1 VTSKQEQQ
9 VDKKERNDHH
19 HFWNDELRSLGI
31 EPKRHNELND
41 DDDELEHLV
50 DIIKLSMYQD
60 YKTAYSMNGDNHK
73 EEAESTI
80 TV

>member
-1 VTSKQEQQ
+1 MTSKEQQ
-9 VDKKERNDHH
+9 GDKKEREDHH
-19 HFWNDELRSLGI
+19 LWNDELRSLGI

-80 TV
+80 KF

>member
-1 VTSKQEQQ
+1 VTSKEQQQ
-9 VDKKERNDHH
+9 VDKKERKDHH
-19 HFWNDELRSLGI
+19 HLWNELRSLGI

-41 DDDELEHLV
+41 YDELENLA

-60 YKTAYSMNGDNHK
+60 YKTAYSVNGDNHK

>member
-1 VTSKQEQQ
+1 VTSKEQQQ
-9 VDKKERNDHH
+9 VDKKERKDHH
-19 HFWNDELRSLGI
+19 LWDELRSLGI

-41 DDDELEHLV
+41 DNELENLA
-50 DIIKLSMYQD
+50 DILKLSMYQD

-80 TV
+80 KL

>member
-1 VTSKQEQQ
+1 MTSKEQQQ
-9 VDKKERNDHH
+9 VDKKERKDHH
-19 HFWNDELRSLGI
+19 HLWNDDELRSLGI

-41 DDDELEHLV
+41 DDELENLA

-60 YKTAYSMNGDNHK
+60 YKTAYSKQSTEHK

-80 TV
+80 NV

>member
-1 VTSKQEQQ
+1 MTSKEQQ
-9 VDKKERNDHH
+9 VDNKEKKDHH
-19 HFWNDELRSLGI
+19 HLWIELRSLGI

-41 DDDELEHLV
+41 NDELENLA

-73 EEAESTI
+73 EEAQSTI

>member
-9 VDKKERNDHH
+9 VDKKERKDHH
-19 HFWNDELRSLGI
+19 HLWNDELRSLGI

-41 DDDELEHLV
+41 DEELEQLA

-60 YKTAYSMNGDNHK
+60 YKMAYSMNGDKHE
-73 EEAESTI
+73 EEAQSTI
-80 TV
+80 NV

>member
-1 VTSKQEQQ
+1 MTSKEQQ
-9 VDKKERNDHH
+9 GDKKKDDL
-19 HFWNDELRSLGI
+19 WNELKSLGI

-41 DDDELEHLV
+41 NDELENLA

-80 TV
+80 KF

>member
-1 VTSKQEQQ
+1 MTSSKEQQ
-9 VDKKERNDHH
+9 GDKKEREDHH
-19 HFWNDELRSLGI
+19 HLWNDELRSLGI

-41 DDDELEHLV
+41 NDELENLA

>member
-1 VTSKQEQQ
+1 MTSKQQQQ
-9 VDKKERNDHH
+9 VDKKEKKYYHL
-19 HFWNDELRSLGI
+19 WNELRSLGI

-41 DDDELEHLV
+41 DDELENLA

-80 TV
+80 KL